1 MKNIPNLNIM
11 AEGAR
16 AVEYSD
22 TGTGNMTWELYSSL
36 FITHALK
43 CPLQTRQHRHEGDNP
58 PNPRYEELHSRKT
71 HTHRHTRISREW
83 EKEGRENRFH
93 YWADYF
99 ELSCVEIIFK
109 GQRNDHR
116 GSIVLSS
123 GRFVLKGKV
132 EMGDSSEISIW
143 KKTLKKREMVLRNEF
158 LSGR

>member
-1 MKNIPNLNIM
+1 MDEKYPQPEYYGRSGKGSQIKPSYI
-11 AEGAR
+11 
-16 AVEYSD
+16 EYSD

-58 PNPRYEELHSRKT
+58 PNPSLWRAAFEKDT
-71 HTHRHTRISREW
+71 HTQAHTHIQRVRERR
-83 EKEGRENRFH
+83 RENRFH

-99 ELSCVEIIFK
+99 ELSCVAIIFK

-116 GSIVLSS
+116 GSIILSS
-123 GRFVLKGKV
+123 GRFVLMGKV

-143 KKTLKKREMVLRNEF
+143 KKVYKKERWF
-158 LSGR
+158 